1 MSENHDLLHTFFQ
14 LIEQLSYVK
23 IKFCA
28 RNFQAP
34 LFHFTAN
41 SSELKVLLRVVVAN
55 IFH

>member
-55 IFH
+55 VFH